1 MPQSSAQKP
10 WEVKGISRSTHF
22 RRLRAAKKASKMRSR
37 RAASSPTTT
46 STKPF
51 VPLHERASA
60 ARRARGTSA
69 AKLSE
74 QALPDAVRAATGHV
88 VATPLSDSE
97 LAARVNR
104 AVEDALTSELGAA
117 FHGLLQ
123 RSGDIDEIVRLDLTT
138 RSLMALY
145 HLIKRSKIS

>member
-10 WEVKGISRSTHF
+10 WEAKGISRSTHF

-37 RAASSPTTT
+37 HAASSPSTT

-60 ARRARGTSA
+60 ARRVRGTSA

-74 QALPDAVRAATGHV
+74 QALPDAVRVVTGQET
-88 VATPLSDSE
+88 APLEDAE
-97 LAARVNR
+97 LAARIDR
-104 AVEDALTSELGAA
+104 AVEDALTAELGAA

-123 RSGDIDEIVRLDLTT
+123 RSGGLGDIVRLDLTN
-138 RSLMALY
+138 RSLLALY